1 MRVKLVLKN
10 MSDPMRQ
17 LRLDMPRTMLP
28 MSVTTITF
36 CLLSAMGAEQAREGG
51 VIRQGKAEQR
61 QGRARAK
68 ASQSQGAFSTS
79 CRRFA

>member
-28 MSVTTITF
+28 MLAMSVTTITF
-36 CLLSAMGAEQAREGG
+36 CLLSAMVADQATMEGREGG
-51 VIRQGKAEQR
+51 VIRQGKAEERQG
-61 QGRARAK
+61 QGRAK
-68 ASQSQGAFSTS
+68 PGQ
-79 CRRFA
+79 CLVD